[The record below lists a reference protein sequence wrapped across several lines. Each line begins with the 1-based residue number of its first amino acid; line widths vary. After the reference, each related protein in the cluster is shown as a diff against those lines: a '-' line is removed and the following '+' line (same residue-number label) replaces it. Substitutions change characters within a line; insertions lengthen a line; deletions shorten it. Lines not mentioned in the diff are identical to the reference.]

1 MRDILVMS
9 IVVAGALAALRRPW
23 IGILLWVWVSIMN
36 PHRYTYGFAYDA
48 PVAMIVAASVF
59 LGLLAKASQ
68 RESPF
73 KGPPVAWLAVFM
85 VWITISWRMG
95 LDPAGDYEQWNKVM
109 KILLMTLVSLAL
121 LRSKLHIFAFV
132 WVTTLSMGLLA
143 FKGGL
148 FTVLSGGDNRVLG
161 PPGSQ
166 IADNNEFALACVMTI
181 PLIRFLQMQLQA
193 GWRRHAM
200 TLWMILCAAA
210 ALGTQSR
217 GALLALA
224 AMGSVLWWRGQ
235 GKILTGL
242 VLIAVGIALIAFM
255 PEEWSARMSTIQTYD
270 QDTSALGRFSAWWTA
285 WGVAKAHIFGA
296 GFDVARPEL
305 FAQYSPLYAQMGTT
319 HAAHSIYFQVLGNHG
334 FIGLFI
340 FLMIWIA
347 TWRIANWLRRH
358 GRKQEE
364 TRWTE
369 QLGAMIQ
376 VSMVGYLVGGSFL
389 SLSYFDLP
397 YNIMCMAV
405 LTKAWM
411 VRQGWEHEH
420 VDSRAARFVPG
431 LLGPAPAPRPAA
443 TA

>member
-1 MRDILVMS
+1 
-9 IVVAGALAALRRPW
+9 
-23 IGILLWVWVSIMN
+23 
-36 PHRYTYGFAYDA
+36 
-48 PVAMIVAASVF
+48 MIVAASVF
-59 LGLLAKASQ
+59 LGLLANASQ

-85 VWITISWRMG
+85 VWITLSWLMG
-95 LDPAGDYEQWNKVM
+95 LGPAADYEQWNKVM
-109 KILLMTLVSLAL
+109 KILLMTLVGLAL

-132 WVTTLSMGLLA
+132 WVTALSMGLLA
-143 FKGGL
+143 LKGGL
-148 FTVLSGGDNRVLG
+148 FTVLSGGDNRVWG

-166 IADNNEFALACVMTI
+166 ISDNNEFALACVMTI
-181 PLIRFLQMQLQA
+181 PLLRFLQLQLQA

-224 AMGSVLWWRGQ
+224 AMGAVLWWRGQ

-242 VLIAVGIALIAFM
+242 VLVAVGIALIAFM
-255 PEEWSARMSTIQTYD
+255 PEEWSARMSTMQNYE
-270 QDTSALGRFSAWWTA
+270 QDTSALGRISAWWTA

-296 GFDVARPEL
+296 GFNVARPEL

-334 FIGLFI
+334 FVGLFI
-340 FLMIWIA
+340 FLMIWFA
-347 TWRIANWLRRH
+347 TWRIANWLRRY
-358 GRKQEE
+358 GKRLEE

-376 VSMVGYLVGGSFL
+376 VSLVGYLAGGAFL

-405 LTKAWM
+405 LAKAWM
-411 VRQGWEHEH
+411 VRKGWEHER

-431 LLGPAPAPRPAA
+431 LMGPAPTPQPAA
-443 TA
+443 LA